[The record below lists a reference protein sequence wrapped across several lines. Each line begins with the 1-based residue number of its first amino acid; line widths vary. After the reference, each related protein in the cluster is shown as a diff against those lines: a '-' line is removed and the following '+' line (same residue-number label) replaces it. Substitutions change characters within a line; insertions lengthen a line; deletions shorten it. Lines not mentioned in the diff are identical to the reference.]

1 MTRIIDKIN
10 QIRQKRRA
18 ASSSLGRQSS
28 QDNNTTGNEDQEQD
42 GVPTQWYYSF
52 EFFPPKT
59 EPGLDNL
66 LTRIDRMTRRLDPL
80 FIDVTWGS
88 EGSTSARTMSVAS
101 QAQRYY
107 GVDVLMHLT
116 TTGMTKES
124 LAAILNQAKSC
135 GVHNILALR
144 GDPPRGKQSWKP
156 NDVSGGFC
164 DRAVDLVKLIR
175 ELHGDYFGIAVAGH
189 PEGHPSSTNM
199 KDEMKHLKEKL
210 DAGADFIISQFFY
223 SVPAFLEYV
232 KQCRAHGITCPIMPG
247 IMPIQSFSTF
257 IRMTKYC
264 GVEVPNALLE
274 RLEPVRDDDEAVKA
288 IGCEIAAEMCTE
300 ILASKDVDV
309 DGVHFYTLNL
319 ERSVTTILMRM
330 GAVDFIHQNGE
341 TNGDDS
347 KASED
352 ADVNNDAFSSTVD
365 TVRTNAGR
373 LLPWR
378 PSALA
383 QRSKEEVRYV
393 SMNEGL
399 FWLEYFHLPSHRWC
413 NFGLDRSTGPID
425 PSPMSC
431 GRKIGT
437 SFRMAAGEM
446 RPHLH
451 LANFRIYHT
460 FMHSPWAAKMIV
472 EQC

>member
-10 QIRQKRRA
+10 QIRQKRTSVA
-18 ASSSLGRQSS
+18 TSS
-28 QDNNTTGNEDQEQD
+28 DKDQD
-42 GVPTQWYYSF
+42 GVPTRWYYSF

-88 EGSTSARTMSVAS
+88 EGSTAARTMSVAS
-101 QAQRYY
+101 QAQRYF

-116 TTGMTKES
+116 PTGMTKES
-124 LAAILNQAKSC
+124 LSSILNQAKSC

-189 PEGHPSSTNM
+189 PEMHPSSTSM
-199 KDEMKHLKEKL
+199 EEEMNHLKEKL

-247 IMPIQSFSTF
+247 IMPIQSVSTF
-257 IRMTKYC
+257 LRMTKYC
-264 GVEVPNALLE
+264 GVEVPNSLLQ
-274 RLEPVRDDDEAVKA
+274 RLEPVKDDDEAVKA

-300 ILASKDVDV
+300 ILASSDVDV

-319 ERSVTTILMRM
+319 ERSVTTILMKM
-330 GAVDFIHQNGE
+330 GAVDLIQHQGGANSDESKTSDDALIHDQ
-341 TNGDDS
+341 
-347 KASED
+347 ALL
-352 ADVNNDAFSSTVD
+352 STVD
-365 TVRTNAGR
+365 TVRTSAGR

-378 PSALA
+378 PSAME
-383 QRSKEEVRYV
+383 QRSKEEVR
-393 SMNEGL
+393 
-399 FWLEYFHLPSHRWC
+399 
-413 NFGLDRSTGPID
+413 
-425 PSPMSC
+425 
-431 GRKIGT
+431 
-437 SFRMAAGEM
+437 
-446 RPHLH
+446 
-451 LANFRIYHT
+451 
-460 FMHSPWAAKMIV
+460 
-472 EQC
+472 